1 MGVGWRKPSPP
12 SRTLLLKK
20 ESSLSKFQAPCVAA
34 VLTLSSFTLI
44 ENTEV
49 SPFVSG
55 LFEGPRSPQVP
66 TDYAQHFSGWHT
78 KLFF

>member
-20 ESSLSKFQAPCVAA
+20 ESSLSKFQAPCVKA

-44 ENTEV
+44 ENTE
-49 SPFVSG
+49 SPLLYLGYSKNPAH
-55 LFEGPRSPQVP
+55 PRSLL
-66 TDYAQHFSGWHT
+66 TAQHFSGWHT